1 MVIGIPKEILAE
13 ERRVAVLPETVARYI
28 EMGFKVLVERSAGRG
43 VFRSDEEYQKA
54 GAEIVPDAR
63 SLYDRSDVVLKVKQ
77 PCFNEDFR
85 VHEAEMLRKGSVFI
99 GFLHPAAPGSHD
111 IVRTLRDRG
120 ITALTMDGVPRI
132 SRAQTMDALTSM
144 STITGYCAVLIAAR
158 HFPRFIP
165 MIGTAIGTIQPAQIL
180 VVGAGVVGL
189 QAIATAKRLGGVVKV
204 VDIRSEARREAGSL
218 KGTQVVGFEVP
229 DELAHGVGG
238 YARALPPEWLK
249 REQELLREIVIHT
262 DIVILCALVPGELA
276 PVLITEDMVASMK
289 PGSVIVDVS
298 IDQGGNC
305 AMTVSGRETMVH
317 DVYVCGTANIPGSM
331 AVDAS
336 WLYAHNM
343 LHYVENL
350 FPSGPGRLNME
361 DEIVQHSLVTIDGR
375 IVHKGAIKAMGE
387 AGAGA

>member
-1 MVIGIPKEILAE
+1 MVIGIPKEILEE
-13 ERRVAVLPETVARYI
+13 ERRVAALPETVARYAA
-28 EMGFKVLVERSAGRG
+28 MGFKVLVERSAGKG
-43 VFRSDEEYQKA
+43 VFRSDEEYAKA

-63 SLYDRSDVVLKVKQ
+63 TLYDRSDIVLKVKQ
-77 PCFNEDFR
+77 PCFNKDFQL
-85 VHEAEMLRKGSVFI
+85 HEAEMLRKGCIFV
-99 GFLHPAAPGSHD
+99 GFLHPAAPASHD

-120 ITALTMDGVPRI
+120 ITSLTMDGVPRI

-144 STITGYCAVLIAAR
+144 STITGYCSILIAAR

-204 VDIRSEARREAGSL
+204 VDIRAEARREAGSL

-229 DELAHGVGG
+229 DELAHGEGG
-238 YARALPPEWLK
+238 YARALPPEWLE
-249 REQELLREIVIHT
+249 RERELLRSLVPQV
-262 DIVILCALVPGELA
+262 DIVILSALVPGELA
-276 PVLITEDMVASMK
+276 PVLITEDMVVSMK
-289 PGSVIVDVS
+289 SGSVVVDVS

-305 AMTVSGRETMVH
+305 AVTASGRETMIH

-350 FPSGPGRLNME
+350 FPNGPGRPNME
-361 DEIVQHSLVTIDGR
+361 DEIVQHSLVTIDGK
-375 IVHKGAIKAMGE
+375 IVHQGALKAMGRR
-387 AGAGA
+387 A

>member
-1 MVIGIPKEILAE
+1 MVIGIPREILAE
-13 ERRVAVLPETVARYI
+13 ERRVSALPETVARYVQ
-28 EMGFKVLVERSAGRG
+28 MGFKVVVERSAGKG
-43 VFRSDEEYQKA
+43 VFRSDEEYEKA

-77 PCFNEDFR
+77 PCFNEELK
-85 VHEAEMLRKGSVFI
+85 VHEAQLLRKGSVFI
-99 GFLHPAAPGSHD
+99 GFLHPAAPVNHD
-111 IVRTLRDRG
+111 MVGMLRDRG

-144 STITGYCAVLIAAR
+144 STITGYRSVLTAAS

-165 MIGTAIGTIQPAQIL
+165 MIGTAIGTIQPAQVL

-189 QAIATAKRLGGVVKV
+189 QAVATAKRLGGVVKV

-229 DELAHGVGG
+229 DELAHGEGG
-238 YARALPPEWLK
+238 YARALPLEWLE
-249 REQELLREIVIHT
+249 RERQMLRSLVPQV
-262 DIVILCALVPGELA
+262 DIVILSALVPGELA
-276 PVLITEDMVASMK
+276 PVLITEDMVMSMR
-289 PGSVIVDVS
+289 PGSVVVDVS

-305 AMTVSGRETMVH
+305 AMTVSGREIMVR
-317 DVYVCGTANIPGSM
+317 DVYICGTANIPGSM

-350 FPSGPGRLNME
+350 FPSGPGRPNLE
-361 DEIVQHSLVTIDGR
+361 DEIVQHSLVTIDGK
-375 IVHKGAIKAMGE
+375 IVHQGALKAMGRP
-387 AGAGA
+387 A